1 MTTGTSCPVA
11 SAIARSSWAPRS
23 FGAPGAGVN
32 TTLPLCRY
40 VSTSVW
46 PSDSTIERSAGI
58 PIRLCGPM
66 LIPRRSAATRIHR
79 VCRVSGDI
87 LVTRCHKQLR
97 RRHRSARPVGRRGGA
112 RGAASAGAA
121 EQSRPRSPPPADSPR
136 REVEPD
142 ERDPLVRVDDEGAD
156 AGSSLTGRA
165 RAGPRTSGAAPPRER
180 RRSRA
185 TSRAG
190 RRGRF
195 RRAGA
200 PGAHVPDD
208 RRTGRDRP
216 PCRRS
221 RSRGGVA
228 RRPAAR
234 AAPRYRRN
242 RPSEGPTSL
251 ASSDRPRS

>member
-1 MTTGTSCPVA
+1 M
-11 SAIARSSWAPRS
+11 
-23 FGAPGAGVN
+23 N

-46 PSDSTIERSAGI
+46 PSDSTIERSAAI

-142 ERDPLVRVDDEGAD
+142 ERDPLVRVDDERPD
-156 AGSSLTGRA
+156 AGSSLTRRA
-165 RAGPRTSGAAPPRER
+165 RAGREPAEPLVPGHGGVR
-180 RRSRA
+180 RRRRGQDEEERLAESALLEAVLRA
-185 TSRAG
+185 TAERAAIGLLADEADRAG
-190 RRGRF
+190 TELVGEALEPL
-195 RRAGA
+195 RAPA
-200 PGAHVPDD
+200 KS
-208 RRTGRDRP
+208 

-221 RSRGGVA
+221 DE
-228 RRPAAR
+228 
-234 AAPRYRRN
+234 PRVVR
-242 RPSEGPTSL
+242 
-251 ASSDRPRS
+251 